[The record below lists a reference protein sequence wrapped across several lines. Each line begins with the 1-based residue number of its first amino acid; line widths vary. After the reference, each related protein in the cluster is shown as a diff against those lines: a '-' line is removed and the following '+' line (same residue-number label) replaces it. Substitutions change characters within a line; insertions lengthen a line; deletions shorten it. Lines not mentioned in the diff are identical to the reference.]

1 MHRSSNGHEGA
12 GSLGR
17 PQGAKQLR
25 RALLAGHVAQHLGE
39 NTVRTIAMDTTEG
52 LVRGQSVLSTGSP
65 IQVCLMRL
73 SNFGELTIYIFLDS
87 RWKTDFGTDHECDRR
102 TN

>member
-1 MHRSSNGHEGA
+1 M
-12 GSLGR
+12 
-17 PQGAKQLR
+17 
-25 RALLAGHVAQHLGE
+25 
-39 NTVRTIAMDTTEG
+39 
-52 LVRGQSVLSTGSP
+52 RGQSVMSTGSP

-73 SNFGELTIYIFLDS
+73 SNVGELTIYIFLDS